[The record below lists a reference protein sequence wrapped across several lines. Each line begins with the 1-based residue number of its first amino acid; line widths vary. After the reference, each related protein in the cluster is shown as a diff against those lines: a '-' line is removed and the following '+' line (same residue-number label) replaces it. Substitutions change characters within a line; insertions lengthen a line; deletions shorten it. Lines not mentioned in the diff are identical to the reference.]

1 MKKTDVF
8 WNEYCSLHQLEN
20 VTYKDA
26 FQFGAEPDCLA
37 DLVVEGK
44 KTATT
49 SGHVFYELENEPLPQ
64 AGEYSIVL
72 NSSDEPVA
80 IIKID
85 SVEVLPMDEV
95 SEEFALAE
103 GEGDYGFWW
112 EAHENFFKNE
122 LKTYNLEF
130 TPNMVVVCERF
141 TKVFSK

>member
-26 FQFGAEPDCLA
+26 FQFGAEPDWLA

-72 NSSDEPVA
+72 NSCDEPVA

-103 GEGDYGFWW
+103 GEGDYAFWW

-122 LKTYNLEF
+122 LKPYNLEF
-130 TPNMVVVCERF
+130 APNMIVVCESF
-141 TKVFSK
+141 TKVFPK